1 MAKLLI
7 ILLLST
13 LFINTATFLVVLSED
28 PGAEEAAE
36 SKEKPD
42 PAAVLK
48 PEIQRIGKQV
58 TSLSSELKMISASQ
72 KSTLSGISKK
82 VQTLEAAVKALSEP
96 VGEDQPAENTGAREF
111 KESRLP
117 AAEK

>member
-1 MAKLLI
+1 MAKLLV
-7 ILLLST
+7 ILLLSV
-13 LFINTATFLVVLSED
+13 LFINTVTLLVVLSEA
-28 PGAEEAAE
+28 PGAQEAAE
-36 SKEKPD
+36 TEEKPD
-42 PAAVLK
+42 PAVVLK

-58 TSLSSELKMISASQ
+58 GSLGSELKMISAAQ

-82 VQTLEAAVKALSEP
+82 VQALEAAVKALSEP
-96 VGEDQPAENTGAREF
+96 VNEDQPAENTGAREF

>member
-13 LFINTATFLVVLSED
+13 LFINTAPFLVVLSED
-28 PGAEEAAE
+28 PGAQEAAE
-36 SKEKPD
+36 TEKKPD

-58 TSLSSELKMISASQ
+58 QLLGSELKMISASQ

-82 VQTLEAAVKALSEP
+82 VQTLETAVKALSEP
-96 VGEDQPAENTGAREF
+96 VGEEQPAENTGAREF